1 MIPSPPDR
9 IESLSL
15 DERWFADAR
24 TVAEAPGGFLERMVD
39 MTAATSWLATLHE
52 AGLPATVTHLIVRA
66 AALALARNPDL
77 HQTVC
82 GYRKLIPGSVDIGL
96 TTPGPTT
103 YAPVVL
109 AAVDEQP
116 LEVLIPA
123 MDAALASARERE
135 RRTLGSL
142 RWLRW
147 LAPFGFL
154 RRFLLRL
161 AQKTFWFRRRMAGTF
176 QVSFAPTAD
185 VVVPLRFYTGSA
197 LGAGRVRDLVVAVG
211 GQLEVRRMMTLTLIA
226 DHVAMDGVRVGTLLN
241 AIAAILEGEELGRE
255 ARAKPVKAAETHPK
269 NSTPQS
275 TRPLS

>member
-1 MIPSPPDR
+1 MVQTSPDR
-9 IESLSL
+9 IESLSTN
-15 DERWFADAR
+15 ERWFADAR
-24 TVAEAPGGFLERMVD
+24 TVAEAPGGFLERLVD
-39 MTAATSWLATLHE
+39 MTAATSWLDALHE

-66 AALALARNPDL
+66 SALALARNPEL

-82 GYRKLIPGSVDIGL
+82 GYRKLSPGSVDIGL

-103 YAPVVL
+103 YTPVVL
-109 AAVDEQP
+109 SAVDEQP

-123 MDAALASARERE
+123 MDGALAAAHGKEK
-135 RRTLGSL
+135 RTLERL

-185 VVVPLRFYTGSA
+185 LVVPLRFYTGSA

-226 DHVAMDGVRVGTLLN
+226 DHVAMDGVRGGTLLN
-241 AIAAILEGEELGRE
+241 AIATILEGEELGRE
-255 ARAKPVKAAETHPK
+255 ARTKAHPK